1 MKKYRII
8 LALLLAAVLTGCAND
23 EPSSD
28 SSVSSITDSSATRS
42 TDNGSSISES
52 THESS
57 SEDSSKSS
65 SESAPQTSEPES
77 SKQTDDPDETFLVG
91 PAGDVIRRSEL
102 TMIFSNDGTD
112 GDPETFSE
120 DNFSGVVCDGFVYLA
135 EPSGICR
142 TSYDNEDVFDS
153 ETVRFTDISEAPKKD
168 YKRVSVGDTF
178 CGLTLT
184 EAQVNFAHGLDSTEY
199 TLGDGSVKLGSEL
212 GFPEIYFM
220 GGMATFEGEV
230 TMTGYMC
237 VAAEDEYSIMTGDII
252 FVPSGCECTMPVM
265 SYRFDPDVGTAHF
278 PRINTRDGMYWENEY
293 GHVYLGNIYGDVT
306 ADMSEIPDDGSFVKV
321 NVTFDS
327 ITLTCGINMMD
338 TCSARI
344 VELETV

>member
-8 LALLLAAVLTGCAND
+8 LALILAAALTGCAND

-28 SSVSSITDSSATRS
+28 SSSVSIPESSVPQS
-42 TDNGSSISES
+42 TDNGGAVQSN
-52 THESS
+52 TESS
-57 SEDSSKSS
+57 SKSNNES
-65 SESAPQTSEPES
+65 LSESVPRSSEPENS
-77 SKQTDDPDETFLVG
+77 EQADDPEDTFLVG
-91 PAGDVIRRSEL
+91 LSGDVIRRSEL

-142 TSYDNEDVFDS
+142 TSRDNEDVFDS
-153 ETVRFTDISEAPKKD
+153 EMARFTDISETPKKD

-199 TLGDGSVKLGSEL
+199 TLGDGSIKLGSEL

-220 GGMATFEGEV
+220 GGMAAFEGEV

-252 FVPSGCECTMPVM
+252 FVPSECECTMPVM
-265 SYRFDPDVGTAHF
+265 GYRFDPDAGTVHF
-278 PRINTRDGMYWENEY
+278 PRINTRGGMYWENEY
-293 GHVYLGNIYGDVT
+293 GHVYLGNTYGDIT
-306 ADMSEIPDDGSFVKV
+306 ADLSEIPDDGSFVKV
-321 NVTFDS
+321 NVTIDN
-327 ITLTCGINMMD
+327 IKITCGINMMD
-338 TCSARI
+338 IYAADI
-344 VELETV
+344 VDLKVT